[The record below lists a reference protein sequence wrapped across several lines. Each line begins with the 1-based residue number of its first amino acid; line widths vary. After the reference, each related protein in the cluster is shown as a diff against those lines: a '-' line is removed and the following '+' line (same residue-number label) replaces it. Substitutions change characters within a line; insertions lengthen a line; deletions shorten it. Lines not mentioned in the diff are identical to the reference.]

1 MKKNTLR
8 KNLIL
13 KKDYERY
20 TVHLPLKMILR
31 HGYKRFLFSELQ
43 KRHPCFSEDC
53 SFDSKVKFGKNGLK
67 SDVVVMNRLKLLE
80 YRNRGRSLFI
90 EENNRKKVFR
100 SEKISART
108 FSLALMI
115 LLAGGFLITCGLWKL
130 MENSPAVEDKT
141 PEKPVSE
148 KTVES
153 ADAMKAGELLQEFLS
168 VMDCGGGRILELEWK
183 SSGLQES
190 FSAAVKLIYP
200 EAFEG
205 SKEKITAGNVSYK
218 LGKPQMTVQGEGRIA
233 AGNWLDKTVERN
245 GTDGAPMKVREAE
258 LQKMNADVVH
268 FSLSD
273 FRKLIGNFGAEI
285 AEEKD
290 GCKIMFVLRQV
301 SVFKMERFIEEMWN
315 FSLSENVGIE
325 RFLIKMQENGSVL
338 FSVDFARGL
347 EVQRGV
353 QLGALKKKMALFETG
368 NERKRADGNASGG
381 EAVAAKL
388 PLAAGR
394 KVEKRKEAGNEADG
408 RQKIGEI
415 WSIEGIRWIYYR
427 SAEGKVIRERAGGE
441 M

>member
-1 MKKNTLR
+1 MEKSALR
-8 KNLIL
+8 KNVIL

-20 TVHLPLKMILR
+20 TVHLPFRMLLR

-53 SFDSKVKFGKNGLK
+53 SFDSKVKLGKKGLN

-80 YRNRGRSLFI
+80 YRNRGRKLFI
-90 EENNRKKVFR
+90 EENSRKNVFR
-100 SEKISART
+100 SEKISARA
-108 FSLALMI
+108 FIFAFML
-115 LLAGGFLITCGLWKL
+115 LLAGGFLITGGLWKF
-130 MENSPAVEDKT
+130 MGNGSDAAVTAE
-141 PEKPVSE
+141 EKSVFE
-148 KTVES
+148 KTAE
-153 ADAMKAGELLQEFLS
+153 AAGDKKAGELVQEFLS

-183 SSGLQES
+183 CSGLRES

-200 EAFEG
+200 EAFDG
-205 SKEKITAGNVSYK
+205 SKEKIKTGNVSYK

-233 AGNWLDKTVERN
+233 AGNWLDKTGVRN
-245 GTDGAPMKVREAE
+245 GTDGAPVEVREAA

-273 FRKLIGNFGAEI
+273 FRKLIGNFGGEI
-285 AEEKD
+285 IEEKD
-290 GCKIMFVLRQV
+290 GCRIRFSLRQV
-301 SVFKMERFIEEMWN
+301 SVFKLERFVEEMWN
-315 FSLSENVGIE
+315 FSLAENAGIE

-347 EVQRGV
+347 EVNRGV
-353 QLGALKKKMALFETG
+353 QLGTLKRKMALFEIGSGERAAGG
-368 NERKRADGNASGG
+368 NSAGG
-381 EAVAAKL
+381 GGA
-388 PLAAGR
+388 AAGR
-394 KVEKRKEAGNEADG
+394 KAENGMENAKEAGG

-415 WSIEGIRWIYYR
+415 LSVEGIKWIYYR